1 MLTDALSASA
11 LARCSSLYFSP
22 SSFCLRLRRW
32 LMRREVQIPY
42 QGRTQ
47 SKSAWAHELGI
58 TPRGMEQRLRSWP
71 LDRAMTEPGDS
82 RGQLLFHEGRAQTVA
97 AWAAELGIT
106 HGFFERLLLILLRQ
120 IA

>member
-1 MLTDALSASA
+1 
-11 LARCSSLYFSP
+11 
-22 SSFCLRLRRW
+22 
-32 LMRREVQIPY
+32 MRREMQITY

-58 TPRGMEQRLRSWP
+58 TTRGMERRLRSWP

-106 HGFFERLLLILLRQ
+106 YNALWRRLQRGWPTAAALSTRRQ
-120 IA
+120 RRDVC